1 DGDAIQ
7 PQECPI
13 YFPAVNNKELGGVKN
28 RLGVTGSPWRWI
40 QSYLEGWSYQ
50 VSRRISACWTDIV
63 SWMTAHHLKLN
74 PSKTELLFI
83 PVDASDA
90 KIKPQKATGCDN
102 VDNILAIVPIQVKAK
117 KGKVMTKCISQ
128 RNCSEQPAVT
138 GAGSNQHARVMADIQ
153 AMFHQA
159 KVPEEDADLLQFIW
173 WPSGDMSQD
182 LEEYD
187 HTSIWR
193 NIFSQQCQFCSSTH
207 RFNMNSAEARFAHL
221 LQPIRD
227 LTKNW
232 DVDLASQLG
241 EYLEELDQ
249 MTISFDGGKTM
260 MNFAEAALL
269 IQGSTCIYGRKV
281 ELLHNLVF
289 QTLDCISNKTRR
301 RDKQGSVQADGVTD
315 NLAPHDERDD
325 FEFDLMEE
333 EPNIQN
339 LNMRSDPSGC
349 IVHYIIVFL
358 QPVKIVRLPP
368 ESLIAAEAQEK
379 QKYPLLSLKGEVL
392 GSCKDFRINNFT
404 LDTLGI
410 IRLGLNSFQ
419 KEAPAWCPGDMME
432 FIAGGAGD
440 VNGEDNDGGSG
451 AEELPPLMDNG
462 VEMELEPEEHIR
474 RHQATGEKRMLR
486 PRPTVQPVA
495 EQPKQLQQTVDPWKW
510 LDPYENIGEDK
521 PLKTGKCCNVPAGL
535 EESGK
540 RKRKATSKLQDF
552 WGWCTSAYEN
562 TERKLKNGPFHPEF
576 NYIYLSKM
584 SQQMKAR
591 KRVLTKT
598 GVYISDEVLKRTYL
612 EPEKQEDQ
620 DEVARHP
627 DLDGEDYSDHEN
639 ENLFEDHL
647 SGNVIGDQDPIFND
661 SQMGRISYE
670 DLVKKSVE
678 LFLANSQKYA
688 QETALSRRVREWE
701 DEINPLL
708 LAQED
713 CVAFDIHDYGDRIVH
728 ALSTVGVKRSFAS
741 LVKGMENTE
750 ACRYMLASLQLANDY
765 TVEIE
770 KTTGLEESVDTM
782 ELTLL
787 SKQRAHE
794 RLKTY
799 NAPSDHD
806 LP

>member
-1 DGDAIQ
+1 
-7 PQECPI
+7 
-13 YFPAVNNKELGGVKN
+13 
-28 RLGVTGSPWRWI
+28 
-40 QSYLEGWSYQ
+40 
-50 VSRRISACWTDIV
+50 
-63 SWMTAHHLKLN
+63 M
-74 PSKTELLFI
+74 
-83 PVDASDA
+83 
-90 KIKPQKATGCDN
+90 
-102 VDNILAIVPIQVKAK
+102 
-117 KGKVMTKCISQ
+117 
-128 RNCSEQPAVT
+128 NC
-138 GAGSNQHARVMADIQ
+138 
-153 AMFHQA
+153 
-159 KVPEEDADLLQFIW
+159 
-173 WPSGDMSQD
+173 
-182 LEEYD
+182 
-187 HTSIWR
+187 
-193 NIFSQQCQFCSSTH
+193 
-207 RFNMNSAEARFAHL
+207 AEARFAHL

-249 MTISFDGGKTM
+249 MTISFDGGKTT

-281 ELLHNLVF
+281 ELLHSLVF

-301 RDKQGSVQADGVTD
+301 RDKQGSDHADGP
-315 NLAPHDERDD
+315 APLGERDD
-325 FEFDLMEE
+325 LEFDLMEE
-333 EPNIQN
+333 EPSTQN
-339 LNMRSDPSGC
+339 LDMKSD
-349 IVHYIIVFL
+349 VAE
-358 QPVKIVRLPP
+358 PVKIVRLPP

-404 LDTLGI
+404 LDALGI
-410 IRLGLNSFQ
+410 IRLGLNSFT
-419 KEAPAWCPGDMME
+419 KEAPALYTGDMME
-432 FIAGGAGD
+432 VLDGGAADSHENDD
-440 VNGEDNDGGSG
+440 VDDGVGG
-451 AEELPPLMDNG
+451 VEELPPLMDNDD
-462 VEMELEPEEHIR
+462 MEPEEHVER
-474 RHQATGEKRMLR
+474 LQATSEKRMLR
-486 PRPTVQPVA
+486 QRPVMQPVA
-495 EQPKQLQQTVDPWKW
+495 EEPKQLQETVDPWKW
-510 LDPYENIGEDK
+510 LDPYENMGEDK

-540 RKRKATSKLQDF
+540 RKRKGPSKLQDF
-552 WGWCTSAYEN
+552 WGWCTSAYESS
-562 TERKLKNGPFHPEF
+562 ERKLKNGPFHPEF

-584 SQQMKAR
+584 SQQLKAR
-591 KRVLTKT
+591 KRVLRKT
-598 GVYISDEVLKRTYL
+598 GVCISDEVLKRTYL
-612 EPEKQEDQ
+612 EPEKQE
-620 DEVARHP
+620 VARHP
-627 DLDGEDYSDHEN
+627 DMDGEDYSDHEN
-639 ENLFEDHL
+639 ENLIEENL
-647 SGNVIGDQDPIFND
+647 SGDVFGEQDPIFTD

-688 QETALSRRVREWE
+688 QETALSRRVKEWE

-728 ALSTVGVKRSFAS
+728 ALSSIGAKRSFAS

-770 KTTGLEESVDTM
+770 KGAGLEESVDTM

-794 RLKTY
+794 RLKAYST
-799 NAPSDHD
+799 PPEHD